1 MTQPACLVLA
11 ELGAADELRWWVWH
25 CPLETCKHTS
35 GAQPGTAYA
44 PWVPQHRCKTQTAW
58 PQQLVA
64 NAEPASRGLGNVD
77 MDEADDDEEGDEGD
91 EGDEGEGDEEGEED
105 EEDEDEDHLYC
116 LCRPPL
122 V

>member
-1 MTQPACLVLA
+1 MPCV
-11 ELGAADELRWWVWH
+11 
-25 CPLETCKHTS
+25 
-35 GAQPGTAYA
+35 
-44 PWVPQHRCKTQTAW
+44 RCKTQTVW

-64 NAEPASRGLGNVD
+64 NAESAFRDLGNVD

-91 EGDEGEGDEEGEED
+91 EGDED